1 MVVAGGLFAG
11 GAATVAWSRVPIW
24 RRMSAGDFV
33 RDFAQTLA
41 WTDRVQPALLVAAT
55 ASAVAVA
62 TGDSGATALLA
73 ALGAAGFALILAAS
87 VAFMVPLQ
95 RRIIAT
101 PAVEADAID
110 ALRRVWFRG
119 NLGRALLAT
128 LAFVAM
134 AASAAL

>member
-1 MVVAGGLFAG
+1 MVVAGGLFTG
-11 GAATVAWSRVPIW
+11 GAASVAWSRVPIW
-24 RRMSAGDFV
+24 RRMVAADFV

-41 WTDRVQPALLVAAT
+41 WTDRVQPALLAAAT
-55 ASAVAVA
+55 ASAVGVAV
-62 TGDSGATALLA
+62 GGSGATALLA
-73 ALGAAGFALILAAS
+73 ALGAVGFLLVLAAS

-101 PAVEADAID
+101 PVAEADTID

-119 NLGRALLAT
+119 NLGRASLAL

-134 AASAAL
+134 GTAAAL